1 MIRYDPLFFF
11 DDTRLAAENNGRR
24 NAVHKLKSGESG
36 KLKRKSVNKKCKVVT
51 VWKTQKVKNKLK
63 ETIMK

>member
-24 NAVHKLKSGESG
+24 NAVHKLKSGECEAHEVKLVRLAELVSG
-36 KLKRKSVNKKCKVVT
+36 PRCLHVFCR
-51 VWKTQKVKNKLK
+51 
-63 ETIMK
+63 